1 MYWPIVWKI
10 GLIWRNCK
18 NFCLGLQESGRE
30 QVSDDEE
37 KPVQPDDDRVQEVS
51 DMQAE
56 SPPTRYGV
64 GTGLEQ

>member
-1 MYWPIVWKI
+1 
-10 GLIWRNCK
+10 
-18 NFCLGLQESGRE
+18 LGLQESGRE

-37 KPVQPDDDRVQEVS
+37 KPVQPDDDRIQEVS